1 MGLENFNTENSESD
15 SSDSVNNEST
25 STRNQYGSI
34 DDTDLDLVRHHSE
47 GDEHF
52 NTKSRIAIQLYNTGW
67 DVSVE
72 GKVNLATGEYI
83 QADVAAFDGPDGNVE
98 LNMPDADS
106 MIVEVGSYDQPRA
119 KKALDVV
126 DVVLWVGKGES
137 LSDAVI
143 IQHLM
148 PEKAQNEFESLYEYR
163 NSDGDK
169 IEPELDGIYVERYK
183 LIAKEILS
191 TFNQITGP
199 SQVASHINDNT
210 DYDINYKEAEKILS
224 AMGFD

>member
-1 MGLENFNTENSESD
+1 MGLEDFSTEDGESS
-15 SSDSVNNEST
+15 SSDNMDGKST
-25 STRNQYGSI
+25 NTRTQYGSI
-34 DDTDLDLVRHHSE
+34 DDTDLDLVRQHAE

-52 NTKSRIAIQLYNTGW
+52 NTKSRIAIQLHNTGW

-83 QADVAAFDGPDGNVE
+83 QADVAAFDGPDGDVE
-98 LNMPDADS
+98 LNISDVDS

-137 LSDAVI
+137 LNDAVI

-148 PEKAQNEFESLYEYR
+148 PEKTQNEFESLYEYR

-183 LIAKEILS
+183 VIAKEILS

-199 SQVASHINDNT
+199 SQVVSHINANT
-210 DYDINYKEAEKILS
+210 DHEINYEEAEKILS
-224 AMGFD
+224 AMGF

>member
-15 SSDSVNNEST
+15 SLDSVNNEST

-34 DDTDLDLVRHHSE
+34 DDTELDLVRHHSE

-52 NTKSRIAIQLYNTGW
+52 NTKSRIAIQLHNTGW

-72 GKVNLATGEYI
+72 GKVNLATGDYI
-83 QADVAAFDGPDGNVE
+83 QADVAAFGGPDGDAE
-98 LNMPDADS
+98 LNISDVDS
-106 MIVEVGSYDQPRA
+106 MIVEVGGYDQPRA

-126 DVVLWVGKGES
+126 DVVLWVGKGDS
-137 LSDAVI
+137 LSDAVV
-143 IQHLM
+143 IQHLV
-148 PEKAQNEFESLYEYR
+148 PEKTQKQFESAFEYT

-169 IEPELDGIYVERYK
+169 VEPELDGIYVERYK

-199 SQVASHINDNT
+199 SQVVSHINANT
-210 DYDINYKEAEKILS
+210 DHEIKYEEAEKILS
-224 AMGFD
+224 VMGFD